1 MTVCIVALVLRHV
14 TVAPLTTVSVAGS
27 NLSASDIVTVAAV
40 VAAGVLAELAP
51 VPAVAAG
58 AARGVAVFDGAQA
71 VTNVMI
77 ASNIPTCSRTS
88 ERCNAF
94 TRRTSRIFFGTGS
107 ERPPSS
113 RWAAACGADS
123 LSSARLSPKVI

>member
-1 MTVCIVALVLRHV
+1 MLPESQGCAPAGSVASALLAALAGSSVTVCLVALVVRHV
-14 TVAPLTTVSVAGS
+14 TVAPLTTVSGAGS

-94 TRRTSRIFFGTGS
+94 TRRTS
-107 ERPPSS
+107 
-113 RWAAACGADS
+113 
-123 LSSARLSPKVI
+123 